1 MEIIRQTFFRPEEVT
16 REQVN
21 IRADLFNRCRLALNH
36 SNTDCAF
43 IPIRSMQFQAVI
55 SRDEIIFVD
64 NQAYRVQ
71 DDQGGRLIVLAWDL
85 TAADQRESI
94 TDPVPIEII
103 YFHENLRDIHRRLT
117 GEFPAALN
125 RHSELEHGEEG
136 GSQAADIIP
145 LRGR

>member
-1 MEIIRQTFFRPEEVT
+1 MEIIRQTFFRPEEVS
-16 REQVN
+16 RERVN

-55 SRDEIIFVD
+55 SRDEIIYVD

-85 TAADQRESI
+85 TAAGERKSI

-103 YFHENLRDIHRRLT
+103 YFHENLRDIQRRLI
-117 GEFPAALN
+117 GEFPTALS
-125 RHSELEHGEEG
+125 RHEEKEQDHEDR
-136 GSQAADIIP
+136 SQDADVIP
-145 LRGR
+145 LRR

>member
-1 MEIIRQTFFRPEEVT
+1 MEIIRQTFFRPEEVA

-21 IRADLFNRCRLALNH
+21 IRADLFNRCRLALNR

-43 IPIRSMQFQAVI
+43 IPVRSMQFQAVI
-55 SRDEIIFVD
+55 SRDEIIYVD

-71 DDQGGRLIVLAWDL
+71 DDQGGRLIVMAWDL

-103 YFHENLRDIHRRLT
+103 YFHENLRDIQRRLI
-117 GEFPAALN
+117 GEFPAALS
-125 RHSELEHGEEG
+125 RHEEKEHSHEDR
-136 GSQAADIIP
+136 SQAAEVIP
-145 LRGR
+145 LRK

>member
-1 MEIIRQTFFRPEEVT
+1 MEIIRQTFFRPEEVA

-36 SNTDCAF
+36 SNNDCAF

-55 SRDEIIFVD
+55 SRDEIIYVD

-103 YFHENLRDIHRRLT
+103 YFHENLRDIQRRLI
-117 GEFPAALN
+117 GEFPAALS
-125 RHSELEHGEEG
+125 RHEEKEQSHEDR
-136 GSQAADIIP
+136 SQAAEVIP
-145 LRGR
+145 LRK